1 MKRKKVHPEITDTL
15 WGILEEA
22 YNLPKWGVE
31 HSKQEIL
38 KDFG

>member
-22 YNLPKWGVE
+22 YNLPK
-31 HSKQEIL
+31 
-38 KDFG
+38 